1 MAVSH
6 ALVVKLDAKPDRAE
20 DVAAFLAGAQPLAEA
35 EPGTVSW
42 YAARSSATTVWI
54 FDTFASED
62 DRQAHLN
69 GPIAAALMANAEE
82 LLAGPPEILPAEV
95 LASK

>member
-20 DVAAFLAGAQPLAEA
+20 DVATFLAGAQPLAEA

-42 YAARSSATTVWI
+42 YAARTSATTFWRSCWPAHPR
-54 FDTFASED
+54 FFLPMCSPTSSS
-62 DRQAHLN
+62 DR
-69 GPIAAALMANAEE
+69 GE
-82 LLAGPPEILPAEV
+82 
-95 LASK
+95 

>member
-1 MAVSH
+1 MAVSR
-6 ALVVKLDAKPDRAE
+6 ALVVKIDAKPDRAE
-20 DVAAFLAGAQPLAEA
+20 DVATFLAGAQPLAEA

-42 YAARSSATTVWI
+42 YAARTSATTFWI
-54 FDTFASED
+54 FDTFGSED

-82 LLAGPPEILPAEV
+82 LLASPPEILPADV

>member
-20 DVAAFLAGAQPLAEA
+20 DVAAFLASAKPLAEA
-35 EPGTVSW
+35 ETGTISW
-42 YAARSSATTVWI
+42 YAARTSATTFWI
-54 FDTFASED
+54 FDTFNSEN
-62 DRQAHLN
+62 DRQAHLD

-82 LLAGPPEILPAEV
+82 LLATPPEILPGDV

>member
-20 DVAAFLAGAQPLAEA
+20 DVATFLAGAQPLAEA
-35 EPGTVSW
+35 EPDTVSW
-42 YAARSSATTVWI
+42 YAARTSTTTFWI
-54 FDTFASED
+54 FDTFGSED
-62 DRQAHLN
+62 GRQAHLN

-82 LLAGPPEILPAEV
+82 LLASPPEILPADV